1 MGKLS
6 YDTTV
11 SLDGYVNDA
20 DGDFQWS
27 GPDCAVFDIHVE
39 RMADVTIEVL
49 GRKTFALMQYWE
61 TDPDDEVWT
70 PAEREFAR
78 RWRGIDKVVVSS
90 TLTHEEIGSDR
101 VRLVR
106 DLSLDEL
113 QRIVAGATG
122 VVEIFGPTVAAAAI
136 RAGLVEEFQ
145 FFVVPKI
152 VGGGL
157 RALPDDV
164 HLDLTL
170 VEHRVFDD
178 GTAHLRYVPRR

>member
-6 YDTTV
+6 FDTTV
-11 SLDGYVNDA
+11 SLDGYVADA

-27 GPDCAVFDIHVE
+27 GPDDTVFAVHVE
-39 RMADVTIEVL
+39 RMAEVSTEVL

-61 TDPDDEVWT
+61 TDPVDEVWG
-70 PAEREFAR
+70 PAEQEFAR

-90 TLTHEEIGSDR
+90 TLTRDVESDR
-101 VRLVR
+101 VRLVP

-113 QRIVAGATG
+113 RRIVDGASG
-122 VVEIFGPTVAAAAI
+122 VVEIFGPTVAAPAI
-136 RAGLVEEFQ
+136 RAGLIEEFQ
-145 FFVVPKI
+145 FFVVPKV

-164 HLDLTL
+164 RLDLKL
-170 VEHRVFDD
+170 VDHRVFDN
-178 GTAHLRYVPRR
+178 GTTQLRYVPS